1 MLVESS
7 RVQLAFLGH
16 RVAPRR
22 CGERGDRGSL
32 VARRKCGSLPA
43 PRNSRGMTADG
54 SRGPT
59 HHHSDGTV
67 TVYTYGRRV
76 AENLSEAESNRLAG
90 EILG

>member
-1 MLVESS
+1 
-7 RVQLAFLGH
+7 
-16 RVAPRR
+16 
-22 CGERGDRGSL
+22 
-32 VARRKCGSLPA
+32 
-43 PRNSRGMTADG
+43 MTADG

-59 HHHSDGTV
+59 HHLSDGTV